1 MNHQR
6 SATQV
11 WRRAAL
17 AWAVYAAVGM
27 TSLPLL
33 SQIEKPIQG
42 ESEKVNEIGRGL
54 GSIPVISEGA
64 GTRGSHINNYG
75 FPPTSKAYYLDQAQV
90 CFVRPGLI
98 LTVTAASFASDGTI
112 TAHLTVTDNVGLPLD
127 IHGVY
132 TPGPV
137 SISFSVAT
145 IPNGQE
151 QYENYI
157 LSTTSTGYTQ
167 PGSDSTGVFTETAPG
182 AYTYTFTHKVPATF
196 DPTATQTVA
205 AWASR
210 NLTSFNLGTQYSNS
224 VYNWVPDGSPV
235 THIRDVVETQS
246 CNQCHDPLSAHGGS
260 RQLVTVCVTCHEPQN
275 SDAKG
280 VPLDMKVMIHKIHMG
295 SSLPSVVA
303 GGTYSIVGYMGSVN
317 NFSTVIFPTDIR
329 DCTKCHT
336 PTATQAN
343 FYLKP
348 ERAACGSCHDN
359 VNFATGANHPG
370 GIQTDDTKCALCH
383 IPQGTQEFD
392 VSIIGGHTIPTNS
405 TQLHGVQ
412 FKILSAIGGPGT
424 PVTVNFTV
432 TDKNGNPLALSALSS
447 LSVIFAG
454 PNTDYPSEITE
465 SALKATGSSGN
476 YTYVTTHTLPATA
489 TGSFTVGMEGY
500 SAETINEGSAGN
512 VSVRDAGL
520 NQDLAFSVDGSPVVA
535 RQVVVELA
543 NCNSCHTQLSAHGG
557 IRNEVT
563 HCPLCHNPNGTDAS
577 LRPAIQDPPQSI
589 NFRTLVHKIH
599 SGVNLT
605 NPYVIYGFGGS
616 VNNFNGILFPGN
628 LEDCAKCHVNKS
640 DLLPLPAGM
649 LPVVTPR
656 DYPNPTQPITASCV
670 SCHDSEPVSSHAL
683 ANTTILGESCI
694 VCHGEGAAFAVDF
707 VHAQ

>member
-1 MNHQR
+1 MNQER
-6 SATQV
+6 SITEARRKQAAT
-11 WRRAAL
+11 
-17 AWAVYAAVGM
+17 WAVWATVAM
-27 TSLPLL
+27 TVLPLW
-33 SQIEKPIQG
+33 SQVVKPIQG
-42 ESEKVNEIGRGL
+42 ESELINPIGRTA
-54 GSIPVISEGA
+54 GSIPVISG
-64 GTRGSHINNYG
+64 GGRTRGSYINNYG
-75 FPPTSKAYYLDQAQV
+75 FPPTSKSYYLDQAQV
-90 CFVRPGLI
+90 NFVRPGL
-98 LTVTAASFASDGTI
+98 LLMVTGASFASDGTI
-112 TAHLTVTDNVGLPLD
+112 TATLTVTDNVGLPLD

-151 QYENYI
+151 QYVSYI
-157 LSTTSTGYTQ
+157 YSTTSTGYTQ

-182 AYTYTFTHKVPATF
+182 AYTYTFAHKVPATF

-224 VYNWVPDGSPV
+224 VYNWVPNGSKV

-260 RQLVTVCVTCHEPQN
+260 RQLVTVCVTCHTPQN
-275 SDAKG
+275 SDANG
-280 VPLDMKVMIHKIHMG
+280 VPLDLKVMIHKIHMG
-295 SSLPSVVA
+295 SSLPSVLA
-303 GGTYSIVGYMGSVN
+303 GGTYSIVGYMGSIN
-317 NFSTVIFPTDIR
+317 NFSTVIFPSDVR

-336 PTATQAN
+336 PTATQATA
-343 FYLKP
+343 YLQP

-392 VSIIGGHTIPTNS
+392 ASIIGAHTIPTNS

-412 FKILSAIGGPGT
+412 FKILSASGGPGT

-432 TDKNGNPLALSALSS
+432 ANKNDNPLALSALTS

-465 SALKATGSSGN
+465 SALKAAGSNGN
-476 YTYVTTHTLPATA
+476 FTYVTTNKLPATA
-489 TGSFTVGMEGY
+489 SGSFTVGIEGY
-500 SAETINEGSAGN
+500 STETINEGSAGN
-512 VSVRDAGL
+512 VAVRDAGL
-520 NQDLAFSVDGSPVVA
+520 NQDFPFSVDGSPVVA

-563 HCPLCHNPNGTDAS
+563 HCPLCHNPNGTDVS
-577 LRPAIQDPPQSI
+577 ERPTNQNPPQSI

-599 SGVNLT
+599 SGINLT
-605 NPYVIYGFGGS
+605 NPYVIYGYGGS

-628 LEDCAKCHVNKS
+628 LADCAKCHVNNS

-656 DYPNPTQPITASCV
+656 DYLNPTQPITASCV

>member
-1 MNHQR
+1 MK
-6 SATQV
+6 V
-11 WRRAAL
+11 WRRRVL
-17 AWAVYAAVGM
+17 VWAVCAAAGIAAV
-27 TSLPLL
+27 PLW
-33 SQIEKPIQG
+33 SQVAKPISG
-42 ESEKVNEIGRGL
+42 ESEQVSEAGRTL
-54 GSIPVISEGA
+54 GSIPVISEGPSR
-64 GTRGSHINNYG
+64 RGSYNNSYG
-75 FPPTSKAYYLDQAQV
+75 FPPTSLAYYLDQAQV
-90 CFVRPGLI
+90 YFVRPGLI
-98 LTVTAASFASDGTI
+98 LTVTSASFASDGTI

-157 LSTTSTGYTQ
+157 LSTTSTGFTQ
-167 PGSDSTGVFTETAPG
+167 PGSDSTGVFTQTAPG
-182 AYTYTFTHKVPATF
+182 AYTYTFAHKVPATF

-224 VYNWVPDGSPV
+224 VYNWVPNGSPV

-260 RQLVTVCVTCHEPQN
+260 RQLVTVCVTCHTPQN
-275 SDAKG
+275 SDANG
-280 VPLDMKVMIHKIHMG
+280 VPLDLKVMIHKIHMG

-303 GGTYSIVGYMGSVN
+303 GGTYSIVGYMGSIN
-317 NFSTVIFPTDIR
+317 NFSTVIFPSDVR

-383 IPQGTQEFD
+383 APQGTQEFD
-392 VSIIGGHTIPTNS
+392 ASIIGAHTIPTNS

-412 FKILSAIGGPGT
+412 FKILSASGGPGT

-432 TDKNGNPLALSALSS
+432 ADKNGNPLALSALSY
-447 LSVIFAG
+447 LSVIFGG
-454 PNTDYPSEITE
+454 PTTDYPSEITE
-465 SALKATGSSGN
+465 SALKATGSNGN
-476 YTYVTTHTLPATA
+476 YTYVTANKLPATA
-489 TGSFTVGMEGY
+489 TGSYTVGIEGY
-500 SAETINEGSAGN
+500 SPETINEGSAGN

-520 NQDLAFSVDGSPVVA
+520 NQDLAFSADGSPVVA

-543 NCNSCHTQLSAHGG
+543 NCNACHTQLSAHGG

-563 HCPLCHNPNGTDAS
+563 HCPLCHNPNGTDTS
-577 LRPAIQDPPQSI
+577 ERPAIQDPPQSI
-589 NFRTLVHKIH
+589 NFRTLIHKIH

-628 LEDCAKCHVNKS
+628 LADCAKCHVNNS

-656 DYPNPTQPITASCV
+656 DYLNPTQPITASCV

-683 ANTTILGESCI
+683 ANTTTLGESCI